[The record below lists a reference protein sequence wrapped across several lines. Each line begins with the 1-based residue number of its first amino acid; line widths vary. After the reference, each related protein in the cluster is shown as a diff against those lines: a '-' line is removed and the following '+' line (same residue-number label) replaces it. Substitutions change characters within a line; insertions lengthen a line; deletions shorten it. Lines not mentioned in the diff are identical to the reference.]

1 MNYAKTKPK
10 LTNLAYSYLGRFAE
24 LASAH
29 ERQSYISRHLSGDL
43 MIDERQA
50 IMEVYK
56 GCKVSQADSTTADL
70 IREFEKPN
78 YRQITKG

>member
-1 MNYAKTKPK
+1 
-10 LTNLAYSYLGRFAE
+10 
-24 LASAH
+24 
-29 ERQSYISRHLSGDL
+29 